1 MEILLKVKYFPAA
14 SLQEFENLFKEK
26 AKEYGGFTN
35 IGHIEYSPDKK
46 RTDITPVD
54 EDKMENTEYGTLII
68 SLSDSTKMS
77 ERDVV
82 QIFNAMEEFHS
93 LEVIGSETK

>member
-14 SLQEFENLFKEK
+14 SLKEFENLFKEK
-26 AKEYGGFTN
+26 AEEQGGFTT
-35 IGHIEYSPDKK
+35 IERIEYSPDKK
-46 RTDITPVD
+46 RTDITTVD
-54 EDKMENTEYGTLII
+54 EDKMENTEYGTLIV

-82 QIFNAMEEFHS
+82 QIFNTMEDFHS